1 MLNIFILILVYILYY
16 IYYYYIQL
24 LFKLFYLGSFVGAYP
39 ARFNA
44 TFIAPPQADK
54 YDMIF
59 NHFRW
64 NEEEVRRVS
73 YDDTVYITSIR

>member
-1 MLNIFILILVYILYY
+1 M
-16 IYYYYIQL
+16 
-24 LFKLFYLGSFVGAYP
+24 GAYP
-39 ARFNA
+39 ERFNA

-64 NEEEVRRVS
+64 NAEEVKNAV
-73 YDDTVYITSIR
+73 YEDTIYLTSIR